1 MNQHD
6 VNQRGVSES
15 TQWALLT
22 PLVMLLT
29 LGLVQL
35 GVWLHARTVAGE
47 AAATVADLLASGSP
61 DAVAAGQRVAAGGG
75 LQEVAISSAVDA
87 GLVVVTVAGRVP
99 IFFDVG
105 QGRIAERAVLP
116 AEVVR

>member
-1 MNQHD
+1 MT
-6 VNQRGVSES
+6 QRGISES

-35 GVWLHARTVAGE
+35 GVWLHARTVASD
-47 AAATVADLLASGSP
+47 AAATVADLMAAGDP
-61 DAVAAGQRVAAGGG
+61 AAAGAGQRIASGGG
-75 LQEVAISSAVDA
+75 LQQVTVTSTRDGELA
-87 GLVVVTVAGRVP
+87 VVTVTGRVP
-99 IFFDVG
+99 IFFDLG

-116 AEVVR
+116 VEQVR

>member
-1 MNQHD
+1 MNA
-6 VNQRGVSES
+6 RGISES

-47 AAATVADLLASGSP
+47 AAATVADLM
-61 DAVAAGQRVAAGGG
+61 AAGGTGASAAGERIAAAGG
-75 LQEVAISSAVDA
+75 LHDVAITTVQDA
-87 GLVVVTVAGRVP
+87 GLVIVTVSGRAP
-99 IFFDVG
+99 IFLDVG
-105 QGRIAERAVLP
+105 QGQIAERAVLP
-116 AEVVR
+116 AEVAR

>member
-1 MNQHD
+1 MNS
-6 VNQRGVSES
+6 RGVSES

-47 AAATVADLLASGSP
+47 AAATVADLMAAGSP
-61 DAVAAGQRVAAGGG
+61 GAAAAGERVAGAGG
-75 LQEVAISSAVDA
+75 LQQVAVSATRD
-87 GLVVVTVAGRVP
+87 GELVVVTVTGRVP
-99 IFFDVG
+99 IFLDIG

-116 AEVVR
+116 AEEAR

>member
-1 MNQHD
+1 M
-6 VNQRGVSES
+6 NQRGISES

-35 GVWLHARTVAGE
+35 GVWLNARTVAGE
-47 AAATVADLLASGSP
+47 AAATVADLMAAGSP
-61 DAVAAGQRVAAGGG
+61 GASAAGERVAAAAG
-75 LQEVAISSAVDA
+75 LQEVAISAMRDG
-87 GLVVVTVAGRVP
+87 GLIVVTVSGRVP
-99 IFFDVG
+99 IFLDIG

-116 AEVVR
+116 AEEAR

>member
-1 MNQHD
+1 M
-6 VNQRGVSES
+6 NQRGVSES

-22 PLVMLLT
+22 PLVLLLT

-47 AAATVADLLASGSP
+47 AAATVADLLAAGSP
-61 DAVAAGQRVAAGGG
+61 GALAAGERIAVASG
-75 LQEVAISSAVDA
+75 LRDVAITTAWAD
-87 GLVVVTVAGRVP
+87 GLVVVTVSGRVP

-105 QGRIAERAVLP
+105 QGQIAERAVLP
-116 AEVVR
+116 AEEAR

>member
-1 MNQHD
+1 MS
-6 VNQRGVSES
+6 QRGISES

-47 AAATVADLLASGSP
+47 AAATVADLM
-61 DAVAAGQRVAAGGG
+61 AAGSLGAAAAGERVASAGG
-75 LQEVAISSAVDA
+75 LQQVAISATRDG
-87 GLVVVTVAGRVP
+87 GLVVVTVTGRVP

-105 QGRIAERAVLP
+105 QGQIAERAVLP
-116 AEVVR
+116 AEEAR